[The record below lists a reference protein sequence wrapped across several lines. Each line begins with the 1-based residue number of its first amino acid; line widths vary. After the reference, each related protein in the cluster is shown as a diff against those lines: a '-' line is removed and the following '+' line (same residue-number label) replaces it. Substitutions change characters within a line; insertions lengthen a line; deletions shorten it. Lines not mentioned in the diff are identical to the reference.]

1 MGRSAWTYRRCRQTR
16 GGRVCS
22 GSHGTRRSLQLHRGV
37 VTDPHQVELPRH
49 LRRSTP
55 GLDHAR
61 CGPGVIGVIRTLR
74 QRGTRCYLA
83 TNQEPYRAQHMS
95 DTFGYKEVF
104 DAEFYSC
111 RLGVAKPDAAYF
123 LAILNDLQVRP
134 DRALFIDDRQENVH
148 AARGVGLHAIEFS
161 LDTGLG
167 ALNHIL
173 MTFGLPQA

>member
-1 MGRSAWTYRRCRQTR
+1 
-16 GGRVCS
+16 
-22 GSHGTRRSLQLHRGV
+22 
-37 VTDPHQVELPRH
+37 
-49 LRRSTP
+49 
-55 GLDHAR
+55 
-61 CGPGVIGVIRTLR
+61 
-74 QRGTRCYLA
+74 
-83 TNQEPYRAQHMS
+83 MS
-95 DTFGYKEVF
+95 EAFGYKDVF